1 MERRSNEAGRISA
14 ERRMQRSGVCD
25 DDMSNM
31 KVQGVKNANQSAPP
45 TRGASVRG
53 ADSGDTQVFRR
64 TLTDL
69 SRDVHEARLVE
80 MKQGID
86 DQGELLSDRVDV
98 KEFEKYR
105 RLIRE
110 FLDEIVSNG
119 YTFSR
124 EDTYAARG
132 RHRYIATVQIVNEKL
147 DELGKEVMKE
157 QADKLDI
164 LARIDD
170 IRGLLLDLMI

>member
-1 MERRSNEAGRISA
+1 
-14 ERRMQRSGVCD
+14 
-25 DDMSNM
+25 MSM
-31 KVQGVKNANQSAPP
+31 KIQGVKGSERSGLPARVSGAHSSP
-45 TRGASVRG
+45 TD
-53 ADSGDTQVFRR
+53 DSKVFRR

-69 SRDVHEARLVE
+69 SKEVHEARLVE
-80 MKQGID
+80 MKAGID
-86 DQGELLSDRVDV
+86 EQGTRLADRADV
-98 KEFEKYR
+98 KEYEKYR

-124 EDTYAARG
+124 EDAYEARG
-132 RHRYIATVQIVNEKL
+132 KHRYIATVRIVDEKL

-164 LARIDD
+164 LNRIDD
-170 IRGLLLDLMI
+170 IRGLLLDLMA

>member
-1 MERRSNEAGRISA
+1 
-14 ERRMQRSGVCD
+14 
-25 DDMSNM
+25 MSM
-31 KVQGVKNANQSAPP
+31 KVQGVKGANRSDLPARVAGSHG
-45 TRGASVRG
+45 TRS
-53 ADSGDTQVFRR
+53 DDMQVFRR

-69 SRDVHEARLVE
+69 SKEMHSARLVE
-80 MKQGID
+80 MKQSID
-86 DQGELLSDRVDV
+86 EQGTRLADRVDV

-124 EDTYAARG
+124 EDAYASRG
-132 RHRYIATVQIVNEKL
+132 KHRYIATVRIVDEKL

-157 QADKLDI
+157 QADKIEVLS
-164 LARIDD
+164 RIDD

>member
-1 MERRSNEAGRISA
+1 MRIQGQKATESGIVQVRSAGAHTAGEAESSA
-14 ERRMQRSGVCD
+14 
-25 DDMSNM
+25 
-31 KVQGVKNANQSAPP
+31 
-45 TRGASVRG
+45 
-53 ADSGDTQVFRR
+53 FHR

-69 SRDVHEARLVE
+69 SQERLTE
-80 MKQGID
+80 KLSGMRNDIEEQAKR
-86 DQGELLSDRVDV
+86 LSDRVDV

-124 EDTYAARG
+124 EDAYASRG
-132 RHRYIATVQIVNEKL
+132 RHRYIATIKIIDEKL

-157 QADKLDI
+157 QSDKIEVLNK
-164 LARIDD
+164 IDD
-170 IRGLLLDLMI
+170 IRGLLLDIMM

>member
-1 MERRSNEAGRISA
+1 
-14 ERRMQRSGVCD
+14 
-25 DDMSNM
+25 MSM
-31 KVQGVKNANQSAPP
+31 RVQGDKRTDQGSLPSRVSGSHNARPD
-45 TRGASVRG
+45 
-53 ADSGDTQVFRR
+53 DSKVFSR

-69 SRDVHEARLVE
+69 SKEVHTTRLVE
-80 MKQGID
+80 MKNAIDEQGSR
-86 DQGELLSDRVDV
+86 LADRVDV

-124 EDTYAARG
+124 EDAYAARG
-132 RHRYIATVQIVNEKL
+132 KHRYIATVKIVDEKL
-147 DELGKEVMKE
+147 DELGKEVIKE

-164 LARIDD
+164 LSRIDD